1 MCGELELKEVRGES
15 DPQSVSQSLSSQL
28 ASLVLNSRKT
38 PRGTLRQGLWLES
51 DTTIPT
57 SQPGCLWRCVAPN
70 STPHVLEQCS
80 IATSSNVTSRV
91 WGGWISINLSHIPYP
106 RDQAKG
112 EREGGR
118 EGSLGPRSC
127 SDTEAQLSGRESPH
141 LASNYQPLS
150 TQPVTLTLLE
160 DFSHHTVM

>member
-80 IATSSNVTSRV
+80 IAISSSATSRV
-91 WGGWISINLSHIPYP
+91 WRGWISINLSHIPYP

-118 EGSLGPRSC
+118 DRWVQDRVPIQKHSS
-127 SDTEAQLSGRESPH
+127 SGRESPH
-141 LASNYQPLS
+141 LASNHQPLS

-160 DFSHHTVM
+160 DFSHHTVT